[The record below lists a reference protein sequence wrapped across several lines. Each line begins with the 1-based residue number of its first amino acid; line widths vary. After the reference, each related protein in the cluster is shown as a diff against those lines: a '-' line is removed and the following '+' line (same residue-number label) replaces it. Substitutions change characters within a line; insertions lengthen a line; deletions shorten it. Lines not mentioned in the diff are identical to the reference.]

1 MNSILREIFDT
12 DRLHEVWQSLT
23 RNRRRTLLTAFGV
36 FWGVF
41 MLVMM
46 QSIGKGIKDN
56 IIGAIGQIPSNMTLV
71 FTQKTSIPFAG
82 FRKGRYWDIKV
93 EDMLELQAKIPEIET
108 ISPIVWGSSA
118 NVANGDKSGSYQIR
132 GVSGEYTKTFPVKVT
147 AGRFINDMDVAECR
161 KVVVLGQ
168 KIVDEIFYGK
178 APLGEYIRIG
188 GISYQVIGVSVQKTD
203 NFNLGSR
210 EDETITMPY
219 TLVQRLY
226 NMGTNLGIL
235 MIRAREDVPIESI
248 EGQVGSILKSRHM
261 ISPNDTVALDF
272 MNLDQILQ
280 VFKALGLGISLLI
293 WIVGLGTLLSGAVGV
308 SNIVMITVKE
318 RTNEIGVRRAI
329 GAKPSSIVSQIMC
342 ESLIITV
349 AAGISGL
356 VTGVAFMAML
366 GDNFKLGAGEN
377 ALTMVNPMLDFST
390 AVSALVVIILIGLAA
405 GLLPARR
412 ALRIKA
418 IDAIREE

>member
-1 MNSILREIFDT
+1 MNSIFRDIFDT
-12 DRLHEVWQSLT
+12 DRLAEVWQSLT

-41 MLVMM
+41 MLVVML
-46 QSIGKGIKDN
+46 SIGNGIKGGIYGSID
-56 IIGAIGQIPSNMTLV
+56 QIPSNMTLC
-71 FTQKTSIPFAG
+71 FTQRTSVPYAG
-82 FRKGRYWDIKV
+82 FRKGRYWDMKV
-93 EDMLELQAKIPEIET
+93 EDMQELKAKIPEIET
-108 ISPIVWGSSA
+108 VSPLVWGSSA
-118 NVANGDKSGSYQIR
+118 IVANGDKSGSYQIR
-132 GVSGEYTKTFPVKVT
+132 GVSGEYMKTFPVKVT
-147 AGRFINDMDVAECR
+147 SGRFINDMDVSECR

-168 KIVDEIFYGK
+168 KIVDEIFYGNPPIGK
-178 APLGEYIRIG
+178 YIRIG
-188 GISYQVIGVSVQKTD
+188 GISYQVIGVGKQTTD
-203 NFNLGSR
+203 SFNLGSR

-226 NMGTNLGIL
+226 NMGTNLGML
-235 MIRAREDVPIESI
+235 MIRAKDDVPIASI
-248 EGQVGSILKSRHM
+248 EGQVASIIKSRHM
-261 ISPNDTVALDF
+261 IAPEDTSAFDC

-280 VFKALGLGISLLI
+280 VFRALGVGISLLI

-329 GAKPSSIVSQIMC
+329 GAKPSSIVAQIMS
-342 ESLIITV
+342 ESLLITV

-356 VTGVAFMAML
+356 ILGVGVMAL
-366 GDNFKLGAGEN
+366 FGDKMKLGIGESSLSLIN
-377 ALTMVNPMLDFST
+377 PLIDFNTALV
-390 AVSALVVIILIGLAA
+390 ALVVIILTGLAA